1 MYDYIKGIIVQKH
14 QNTPKGNF
22 VTLECNNIGYLIETN
37 RRTLSALCE
46 VEKECKI
53 YTSLTHREDFM
64 GLCGFSNKEDRDIFN
79 ILQSVS
85 GVGVKVA
92 LVLLDE
98 FSGCELIAVVI
109 KEDAKALSRAKGVGQ
124 KMAQKII
131 LELKD
136 KLINWQEKMPVDISD
151 LTEVSAEKID
161 TEAVSDAQ
169 AVMISLGYTIEEIK
183 PAIKAAIAKSD
194 KNLNSEEILKQ
205 ALTYL
210 AQ

>member
-1 MYDYIKGIIVQKH
+1 MYDYIKGIVVQKY

-22 VTLECNNIGYLIETN
+22 VTVECNNIGYLIETN
-37 RRTLSALCE
+37 YRTVNAINLSNE
-46 VEKECKI
+46 MKI
-53 YTSLTHREDFM
+53 YVSLTHREDFM
-64 GLCGFSNKEDRDIFN
+64 GLCGFVSKEDRDIFN

-85 GVGVKVA
+85 GVGVKLA
-92 LVLLDE
+92 LLLLDE
-98 FSGCELIAVVI
+98 FSACELISTVI
-109 KEDAKALSRAKGVGQ
+109 KEDAKALSRAKGVGA

-151 LTEVSAEKID
+151 TDVEVVDETSI
-161 TEAVSDAQ
+161 SDAQ
-169 AVMISLGYTIEEIK
+169 AVLISLGYTIDELK
-183 PAIKAAIAKSD
+183 PAIKYAIGKVGSD
-194 KNLNSEEILKQ
+194 INSEEILKQ

>member
-1 MYDYIKGIIVQKH
+1 MYDYIKGILIQKH

-22 VTLECNNIGYLIETN
+22 VTLECNGIGYYIEIN
-37 RRTLSALCE
+37 QRSMNLLSSIASE
-46 VEKECKI
+46 QKI
-53 YTSLTHREDFM
+53 YVSLTHREDFM
-64 GLCGFSNKEDRDIFN
+64 GLCGFVNKEDRDLFN

-92 LVLLDE
+92 LLLLDE
-98 FSGCELIAVVI
+98 FSGCELISTVI
-109 KEDAKALSRAKGVGQ
+109 KEDAKALSRTKGVGA

-136 KLINWQEKMPVDISD
+136 KLINWQEKMPVDLSGF
-151 LTEVSAEKID
+151 EVECVD
-161 TEAVSDAQ
+161 TTDVCDAQ
-169 AVMISLGYTIEEIK
+169 SVLISLGYTIEEIK
-183 PAIKAAIAKSD
+183 PAIKTAIAKAGNKIS
-194 KNLNSEEILKQ
+194 SEEILKL

>member
-1 MYDYIKGIIVQKH
+1 
-14 QNTPKGNF
+14 
-22 VTLECNNIGYLIETN
+22 
-37 RRTLSALCE
+37 
-46 VEKECKI
+46 
-53 YTSLTHREDFM
+53 M
-64 GLCGFSNKEDRDIFN
+64 GLCGFVNKEDRDLFN

-92 LVLLDE
+92 LLLLDE
-98 FSGCELIAVVI
+98 FSGCELISTVI
-109 KEDAKALSRAKGVGQ
+109 KEDAKALSRTKGVGA

-136 KLINWQEKMPVDISD
+136 KLINWQEKMPVDLSD
-151 LTEVSAEKID
+151 VQVECVD
-161 TEAVSDAQ
+161 TTDVSDAQ
-169 AVMISLGYTIEEIK
+169 SVLISLGYTIEEIK

-194 KNLNSEEILKQ
+194 GNVSSEEILKL

>member
-1 MYDYIKGIIVQKH
+1 
-14 QNTPKGNF
+14 
-22 VTLECNNIGYLIETN
+22 
-37 RRTLSALCE
+37 
-46 VEKECKI
+46 
-53 YTSLTHREDFM
+53 M
-64 GLCGFSNKEDRDIFN
+64 GLCGFANREDRDLFN

-98 FSGCELIAVVI
+98 FSGCELIATVI

-136 KLINWQEKMPVDISD
+136 KLINWQEKMPVDLSD
-151 LTEVSAEKID
+151 VDAKDVD
-161 TEAVSDAQ
+161 TADVSDAQ
-169 AVMISLGYTIEEIK
+169 AVLVSLGYTIEEIK
-183 PAIKAAIAKSD
+183 PAIKSAIAKAG
-194 KNLNSEEILKQ
+194 KNPKSEEILKL

>member
-1 MYDYIKGIIVQKH
+1 MYDYIKGILVQKH

-37 RRTLSALCE
+37 QRSMSAFKE
-46 VEKECKI
+46 VGKDCKI
-53 YTSLTHREDFM
+53 YVSLTHREDFM
-64 GLCGFSNKEDRDIFN
+64 GLCGFSSKEDRDLFN

-98 FSGCELIAVVI
+98 FSGYELIAAVI

-136 KLINWQEKMPVDISD
+136 KLINWQEKMPVDLSD
-151 LTEVSAEKID
+151 VETQNVD
-161 TEAVSDAQ
+161 TEDVSDAQ
-169 AVMISLGYTIEEIK
+169 AVLVSLGYTIDEIK
-183 PAIKAAIAKSD
+183 PAIKSAVAKAG
-194 KNLNSEEILKQ
+194 KNPKSEEILKQ

>member
-1 MYDYIKGIIVQKH
+1 MYDYIKGTLIQKH

-22 VTLECNNIGYLIETN
+22 LTLECNNIGYFIETN
-37 RRTLSALCE
+37 QRTLSLLGAVNNE
-46 VEKECKI
+46 YKI
-53 YTSLTHREDFM
+53 YVSLTHREDFM
-64 GLCGFSNKEDRDIFN
+64 GLCGFVNKEDRDLFN

-98 FSGCELIAVVI
+98 FSGCELIATVI
-109 KEDAKALSRAKGVGQ
+109 KEDAKALSRAKGVGA

-131 LELKD
+131 IELKD
-136 KLINWQEKMPVDISD
+136 KLINWQEKMPVDLSD
-151 LTEVSAEKID
+151 IEVKDVDSTD
-161 TEAVSDAQ
+161 VSDAQ
-169 AVMISLGYTIEEIK
+169 SVLISLGYTIEEIK
-183 PAIKAAIAKSD
+183 PAIKTAIAKAGD
-194 KNLNSEEILKQ
+194 KVSSEEILKL

>member
-1 MYDYIKGIIVQKH
+1 MYDYIKGLLVHKH

-22 VTLECNNIGYLIETN
+22 ITLECNGIGYFIEIN
-37 RRTLSALCE
+37 RRSMNLLNAINSE
-46 VEKECKI
+46 QKI
-53 YTSLTHREDFM
+53 YVSLTHREDFM
-64 GLCGFSNKEDRDIFN
+64 GLCGFVNKEDRDLFN

-92 LVLLDE
+92 LLLLDE
-98 FSGCELIAVVI
+98 FSGCELISAVI
-109 KEDAKALSRAKGVGQ
+109 KEDAKALSRTKGVGA

-136 KLINWQEKMPVDISD
+136 KLINWQEKMPVDLSD
-151 LTEVSAEKID
+151 VEVDCVD
-161 TEAVSDAQ
+161 TTDVCDAQ
-169 AVMISLGYTIEEIK
+169 SVLISLGYTIEEIK
-183 PAIKAAIAKSD
+183 PAIKTAIAKAG
-194 KNLNSEEILKQ
+194 KNISSEEILKL

>member
-1 MYDYIKGIIVQKH
+1 MYDYIKGIIVQKQ

-37 RRTLSALCE
+37 QRTIGIIGDIN
-46 VEKECKI
+46 KESKI
-53 YTSLTHREDFM
+53 YVSLTHREDFM
-64 GLCGFSNKEDRDIFN
+64 GLCGFANREDRDLFN

-98 FSGCELIAVVI
+98 FSGCELIATVI

-136 KLINWQEKMPVDISD
+136 KLINWQEKMPVDLSD
-151 LTEVSAEKID
+151 VDAKDVD
-161 TEAVSDAQ
+161 TADVSDAQ
-169 AVMISLGYTIEEIK
+169 AVLVSLGYTIEEIK
-183 PAIKAAIAKSD
+183 PAIKSAIAKAG
-194 KNLNSEEILKQ
+194 KNPKSEEILKL

>member
-1 MYDYIKGIIVQKH
+1 MYDYIKGILVQK

-22 VTLECNNIGYLIETN
+22 ITLECNNIGYFIEVN
-37 RRTLSALCE
+37 QRSMNLMGCLNNE
-46 VEKECKI
+46 QKI
-53 YTSLTHREDFM
+53 YVSLTHREDFM
-64 GLCGFSNKEDRDIFN
+64 GLCGFVNKEDRDLFN

-92 LVLLDE
+92 LLLLDE
-98 FSGCELIAVVI
+98 FSGCELISTVI
-109 KEDAKALSRAKGVGQ
+109 KEDAKALSRTKGVGA

-136 KLINWQEKMPVDISD
+136 KLINWQEKMPVDLSD
-151 LTEVSAEKID
+151 VEVENVD
-161 TEAVSDAQ
+161 TSDVSDAQ
-169 AVMISLGYTIEEIK
+169 SVLISLGYTIEEIK
-183 PAIKAAIAKSD
+183 PAIKTAIKKAD
-194 KNLNSEEILKQ
+194 KNVSSEEILKL

>member
-22 VTLECNNIGYLIETN
+22 VTLECSNIGYLIETN
-37 RRTLSALCE
+37 HRTLGALPDLQ
-46 VEKECKI
+46 KECKI
-53 YTSLTHREDFM
+53 FTSLTHREDFM
-64 GLCGFSNKEDRDIFN
+64 GLCGFSSKEDRDIFN

-85 GVGVKVA
+85 GIGVKAA

-98 FSGCELIAVVI
+98 FSGCELIAAVI

-136 KLINWQEKMPVDISD
+136 KLINWQEKMPVDLSD
-151 LTEVSAEKID
+151 VSAENID
-161 TEAVSDAQ
+161 TADVSDAQ
-169 AVMISLGYTIEEIK
+169 AVLVSLGYTIDEIK
-183 PAIKAAIAKSD
+183 PAIKFAVAKAG
-194 KNLNSEEILKQ
+194 KNINSEEILKQ

>member
-1 MYDYIKGIIVQKH
+1 MYDYFKGILVQKH

-37 RRTLSALCE
+37 KRTLNSL
-46 VEKECKI
+46 KEQNKEYKI
-53 YTSLTHREDFM
+53 FVSLTHREDFM
-64 GLCGFSNKEDRDIFN
+64 GLCGFANKEERDLFN

-98 FSGCELIAVVI
+98 FSGCELISTVI
-109 KEDAKALSRAKGVGQ
+109 KEDSKALSRAKGVGQ

-136 KLINWQEKMPVDISD
+136 KLINWQEKMPVNIPDID
-151 LTEVSAEKID
+151 TEKID
-161 TEAVSDAQ
+161 TTDIADAQ
-169 AVMISLGYTIEEIK
+169 AVLISLGYTIEEIK
-183 PAIKAAIAKSD
+183 PAIKVAVAKSD
-194 KNLNSEEILKQ
+194 KNLSSEEILKQ

>member
-1 MYDYIKGIIVQKH
+1 MYDYIKGCLVQKH

-22 VTLECNNIGYLIETN
+22 ITLECGNIGYFIETN
-37 RRTLSALCE
+37 NRSMSLLGGINS
-46 VEKECKI
+46 ECKI
-53 YTSLTHREDFM
+53 YVSLTHREDFM
-64 GLCGFSNKEDRDIFN
+64 GLCGFVNKEDRDLFN

-98 FSGCELIAVVI
+98 FSGCELIATVI
-109 KEDAKALSRAKGVGQ
+109 KEDAKALSRAKGVGA

-131 LELKD
+131 IELKD
-136 KLINWQEKMPVDISD
+136 KLINWQEKMPVDLSD
-151 LTEVSAEKID
+151 IQVENID
-161 TEAVSDAQ
+161 TADVSDAQ
-169 AVMISLGYTIEEIK
+169 SVLVSLGYTIEEIK
-183 PAIKAAIAKSD
+183 PAIKIAIAKAG
-194 KNLNSEEILKQ
+194 KNVSSEEILKL

>member
-1 MYDYIKGIIVQKH
+1 MYDYIKGIIVQKQ

-37 RRTLSALCE
+37 QRTIGIIGDIN
-46 VEKECKI
+46 KEGKI
-53 YTSLTHREDFM
+53 YVSLTHREDFM
-64 GLCGFSNKEDRDIFN
+64 GLCGFANREDRDLFN

-98 FSGCELIAVVI
+98 FSGCELIATVI

-136 KLINWQEKMPVDISD
+136 KLINWQEKMPVDLSD
-151 LTEVSAEKID
+151 VDAKDVD
-161 TEAVSDAQ
+161 TADVSDAQ
-169 AVMISLGYTIEEIK
+169 AVLVSLGYTIEEIK
-183 PAIKAAIAKSD
+183 PAIKSAIAKAG
-194 KNLNSEEILKQ
+194 KNPKSEEILKL

>member
-1 MYDYIKGIIVQKH
+1 MYDYIKGTLIQKH

-22 VTLECNNIGYLIETN
+22 ITLENNNVGYFIETN
-37 RRTLSALCE
+37 QRTLNILGAVNNE
-46 VEKECKI
+46 YKI
-53 YTSLTHREDFM
+53 YVSLTHREDFM
-64 GLCGFSNKEDRDIFN
+64 GLCGFINKEDRDLFN

-98 FSGCELIAVVI
+98 FSGCELISTVI
-109 KEDAKALSRAKGVGQ
+109 KEDAKALSRAKGVGA

-131 LELKD
+131 IELKD
-136 KLINWQEKMPVDISD
+136 KLINWQEKMPVDLSD
-151 LTEVSAEKID
+151 IKTENID
-161 TEAVSDAQ
+161 TTDVSDAQ
-169 AVMISLGYTIEEIK
+169 AVLISLGYTIEEIK
-183 PAIKAAIAKSD
+183 PAIKTAIAKSE
-194 KNLNSEEILKQ
+194 KNITSEEILKL

>member
-1 MYDYIKGIIVQKH
+1 MYDYIKGILVQKY

-22 VTLECNNIGYLIETN
+22 ITLECNGIGYYIEIN
-37 RRTLSALCE
+37 QRSMNLLNKINSE
-46 VEKECKI
+46 QKI
-53 YTSLTHREDFM
+53 YVSLTHREDFM
-64 GLCGFSNKEDRDIFN
+64 GLCGFVNKEDRDLFN

-92 LVLLDE
+92 LLLLDE
-98 FSGCELIAVVI
+98 FSGCELISTVI
-109 KEDAKALSRAKGVGQ
+109 KEDAKALSRTKGVGA

-136 KLINWQEKMPVDISD
+136 KLINWQEKMPVDLSD
-151 LTEVSAEKID
+151 VEVECVD
-161 TEAVSDAQ
+161 TTDVSDAQ
-169 AVMISLGYTIEEIK
+169 SVLISLGYTIEEIK

-194 KNLNSEEILKQ
+194 GNVSSEEILKL

>member
-1 MYDYIKGIIVQKH
+1 MYDYIKGTLVQKH

-22 VTLECNNIGYLIETN
+22 VTLECNSIGYLIEVN
-37 RRTLSALCE
+37 KRALRE
-46 VEKECKI
+46 LGELNDECKI
-53 YTSLTHREDFM
+53 YVSLTHREDFM
-64 GLCGFSNKEDRDIFN
+64 GLCGFESKEDRDLFN

-98 FSGCELIAVVI
+98 FSGCELIATVI

-151 LTEVSAEKID
+151 INAQDINKED
-161 TEAVSDAQ
+161 VSDAQ
-169 AVMISLGYTIEEIK
+169 AVLLSLGYTIEEIK
-183 PAIKAAIAKSD
+183 PAIKSAVARSKD
-194 KNLNSEEILKQ
+194 KLNSEEILKQ

>member
-1 MYDYIKGIIVQKH
+1 MYDYIKGIIVQKQ

-22 VTLECNNIGYLIETN
+22 VTLECNSIGYLIETN
-37 RRTLSALCE
+37 LRTIGIIGDIN
-46 VEKECKI
+46 KESKI
-53 YTSLTHREDFM
+53 FLSLTHREDFM
-64 GLCGFSNKEDRDIFN
+64 GLCGFANREERDLFN

-98 FSGCELIAVVI
+98 FSGCELIAAVI

-136 KLINWQEKMPVDISD
+136 KLINWQEKMPVDLSD
-151 LTEVSAEKID
+151 VDAKDVD
-161 TEAVSDAQ
+161 TEDVSDAQ
-169 AVMISLGYTIEEIK
+169 AVLVSLGYTIEEIK
-183 PAIKAAIAKSD
+183 PAIKNAVAKAG
-194 KNLNSEEILKQ
+194 KNPKSEEILKQ

>member
-22 VTLECNNIGYLIETN
+22 LTLECNNIGYLIETN
-37 RRTLSALCE
+37 HRTLSSFTDTST
-46 VEKECKI
+46 ECKI

-64 GLCGFSNKEDRDIFN
+64 GLCGFSSKEDRDIFN

-98 FSGCELIAVVI
+98 FSGCELIAAVI

-136 KLINWQEKMPVDISD
+136 KLINWQEKMPVDLSD
-151 LTEVSAEKID
+151 VSVDNVD
-161 TEAVSDAQ
+161 TSDVSDAQ
-169 AVMISLGYTIEEIK
+169 AVLISLGYTIEEIK
-183 PAIKAAIAKSD
+183 PAIKFAVAKTG
-194 KNLNSEEILKQ
+194 KNINSEEILKQ

>member
-1 MYDYIKGIIVQKH
+1 MFDYIKGILVQK
-14 QNTPKGNF
+14 QTNTPKGNF
-22 VTLECNNIGYLIETN
+22 ITIESNNIGYLIETN
-37 RRTLSALCE
+37 FRTLKELTE
-46 VEKECKI
+46 VNKETKI
-53 YTSLTHREDFM
+53 YVSLTHREDFM
-64 GLCGFSNKEDRDIFN
+64 GLCGFATREDRDLFN

-98 FSGCELIAVVI
+98 FSGYELIATVI
-109 KEDAKALSRAKGVGQ
+109 KEDAKGLSRAKGVGQ

-136 KLINWQEKMPVDISD
+136 KLINWQEKMPVDLSD
-151 LTEVSAEKID
+151 INTENID
-161 TEAVSDAQ
+161 AGNISDAQ
-169 AVMISLGYTIEEIK
+169 AVLISLGYTIEEIK
-183 PAIKAAIAKSD
+183 PAIKIAIAKTS
-194 KNLNSEEILKQ
+194 KNPTSEEILKQ

>member
-1 MYDYIKGIIVQKH
+1 MYDYIKGTLVQKH

-22 VTLECNNIGYLIETN
+22 VTLECNSIGYLIEVN
-37 RRTLSALCE
+37 KRALRE
-46 VEKECKI
+46 LGELNDECKI
-53 YTSLTHREDFM
+53 YVSLTHREDFM
-64 GLCGFSNKEDRDIFN
+64 GLCGFASKEDRDLFN

-98 FSGCELIAVVI
+98 FSGCELIATVI

-151 LTEVSAEKID
+151 INAQDINKED
-161 TEAVSDAQ
+161 VSDAQ
-169 AVMISLGYTIEEIK
+169 AVLLSLGYTIEEIK
-183 PAIKAAIAKSD
+183 PAIKSAVARSKD
-194 KNLNSEEILKQ
+194 KLNSEEILKQ

>member
-1 MYDYIKGIIVQKH
+1 MYDYIKGTLIQKH

-22 VTLECNNIGYLIETN
+22 LTLECNNIGYFIETN
-37 RRTLSALCE
+37 QRTLSLLGAINNE
-46 VEKECKI
+46 YKI
-53 YTSLTHREDFM
+53 YVSLTHREDFM
-64 GLCGFSNKEDRDIFN
+64 GLCGFVNKEERDLFN

-98 FSGCELIAVVI
+98 FSGCELIATVI
-109 KEDAKALSRAKGVGQ
+109 KEDAKALSRAKGVGA

-131 LELKD
+131 IELKD
-136 KLINWQEKMPVDISD
+136 KLINWQEKMPVDLSD
-151 LTEVSAEKID
+151 VEAKDVDSAD
-161 TEAVSDAQ
+161 VSDAQ
-169 AVMISLGYTIEEIK
+169 SVLISLGYTIEEIK
-183 PAIKAAIAKSD
+183 PAIKIAIAKSG
-194 KNLNSEEILKQ
+194 NSISSEEILKL

>member
-1 MYDYIKGIIVQKH
+1 MYDYIKGTIVQKH

-22 VTLECNNIGYLIETN
+22 ITLECNCIGYLIETN
-37 RRTLSALCE
+37 NRTLNSLGSLNT
-46 VEKECKI
+46 ECKI
-53 YTSLTHREDFM
+53 FVSLTHREDFM
-64 GLCGFSNKEDRDIFN
+64 GLCGFANKEDRDLFN

-98 FSGCELIAVVI
+98 FSGCELITTVI
-109 KEDAKALSRAKGVGQ
+109 KEDAKALSKAKGVGA

-136 KLINWQEKMPVDISD
+136 KLINWQEKMPVDLSD
-151 LTEVSAEKID
+151 IDNKDVD
-161 TEAVSDAQ
+161 TEDVSDAQ
-169 AVMISLGYTIEEIK
+169 SVLISLGYTIEEIK
-183 PAIKAAIAKSD
+183 PAIKTAIAKAGKKIS
-194 KNLNSEEILKQ
+194 SEEILKL

>member
-1 MYDYIKGIIVQKH
+1 MYDYIKGILVQKH

-37 RRTLSALCE
+37 SRTLGETPGLNR
-46 VEKECKI
+46 ECKM
-53 YTSLTHREDFM
+53 YVSLTHREDFM
-64 GLCGFSNKEDRDIFN
+64 GLCGFSSKEDRDLFN

-98 FSGCELIAVVI
+98 FSGCELIAAVI

-136 KLINWQEKMPVDISD
+136 KLINWQEKMPVDLSD
-151 LTEVSAEKID
+151 VEAENID
-161 TEAVSDAQ
+161 TEDVSDAQ
-169 AVMISLGYTIEEIK
+169 AVLISLGYTIEEIK
-183 PAIKAAIAKSD
+183 PAIKAAVAKSAN
-194 KNLNSEEILKQ
+194 KLSSEEILKQ

>member
-1 MYDYIKGIIVQKH
+1 MYDYIKGVLVQKH

-22 VTLECNNIGYLIETN
+22 ITLECNGIGYFIEIN
-37 RRTLSALCE
+37 KRSMNLLSTINTE
-46 VEKECKI
+46 QKI
-53 YTSLTHREDFM
+53 YVSLTHREDFM
-64 GLCGFSNKEDRDIFN
+64 GLCGFINKEDRDLFN

-92 LVLLDE
+92 LLLLDE
-98 FSGCELIAVVI
+98 FSGCELIATVI
-109 KEDAKALSRAKGVGQ
+109 KEDAKALSRTKGVGA

-136 KLINWQEKMPVDISD
+136 KLINWQEKMPVDLSGIK
-151 LTEVSAEKID
+151 AEDID
-161 TEAVSDAQ
+161 CADVSDAQ
-169 AVMISLGYTIEEIK
+169 SVLISLGYTIEEIK
-183 PAIKAAIAKSD
+183 PAIKTAIAKLD
-194 KNLNSEEILKQ
+194 KNISSEEILKL

>member
-1 MYDYIKGIIVQKH
+1 MYDYIKGIIVQKQ

-37 RRTLSALCE
+37 LRTIGIIGDIN
-46 VEKECKI
+46 KETKI
-53 YTSLTHREDFM
+53 YVSLTHREDFM
-64 GLCGFSNKEDRDIFN
+64 GLCGFANREDRDLFN

-98 FSGCELIAVVI
+98 FSGCELIAAVI

-136 KLINWQEKMPVDISD
+136 KLINWQEKMPVDLSD
-151 LTEVSAEKID
+151 VDVKDVD
-161 TEAVSDAQ
+161 TADVSDAQ
-169 AVMISLGYTIEEIK
+169 AVLVSLGYTIEEIK
-183 PAIKAAIAKSD
+183 PAIKAAIAKAG
-194 KNLNSEEILKQ
+194 KNPKSEEILKL

>member
-1 MYDYIKGIIVQKH
+1 MYDYIKGILIQKH

-22 VTLECNNIGYLIETN
+22 ITLECNNIGYFIEVN
-37 RRTLSALCE
+37 QRTLS
-46 VEKECKI
+46 VIGPINSECKV
-53 YTSLTHREDFM
+53 YVSLIHREDFM
-64 GLCGFSNKEDRDIFN
+64 GFCGFANKEDRDLFN

-98 FSGCELIAVVI
+98 FSGCELMSTVI
-109 KEDAKALSRAKGVGQ
+109 KEDSKALSRAKGVGA

-131 LELKD
+131 IELKD
-136 KLINWQEKMPVDISD
+136 KLINWQEKMPVDLSD
-151 LTEVSAEKID
+151 IETVNVDSAD
-161 TEAVSDAQ
+161 VSDAQ
-169 AVMISLGYTIEEIK
+169 AVLISLGYTIEEIK
-183 PAIKAAIAKSD
+183 PAIKTAIAKAGQNVS
-194 KNLNSEEILKQ
+194 SEEILKL